1 MLALP
6 NIHQLSDGT
15 SLMKKAKNMK
25 KWDKNEKWQNEKSR
39 KTLMYVARYA

>member
-15 SLMKKAKNMK
+15 SLMKKGKNMK
-25 KWDKNEKWQNEKSR
+25 KWDNLNETWHK
-39 KTLMYVARYA
+39 